1 MAFTFDAD
9 PVSATMNS
17 YVSVSYADDYFA
29 ARFDLNVVDGGK
41 GWSDFDE
48 STKQAL
54 LVSASR
60 DLDNLQY
67 GGLKTSRTQ
76 PMQWPRQ
83 TIYDNEGNVYHSNA
97 LPEKMKYATCELAF
111 WKWTEADRYLSDTD
125 LRQVESVSIGPLDV
139 KALKGADTWPK
150 VVTDLIK
157 SIGAGTLLSDPSG
170 TKAQSMR
177 IYL

>member
-9 PVSATMNS
+9 PQSATMNS
-17 YVSVSYADDYFA
+17 YVSVEDADDYFA
-29 ARFDLNVVDGGK
+29 SRFDLNVVDGGK

-60 DLDNLQY
+60 ILDTLQY
-67 GGLKTSRTQ
+67 GGLKTLRHQ

-83 TIYDNEGNVYHSNA
+83 TMYDNEGNAYPSNV
-97 LPEKMKYATCELAF
+97 LPEKMKQATCEMAF
-111 WKWTEADRYLSDTD
+111 WKWTEGDRYLSDTD
-125 LRQVESVSIGPLDV
+125 LRQVDSVKIGPLDV

-157 SIGAGTLLSDPSG
+157 SIGAGTLLVDPSG
-170 TKAQSMR
+170 NKAQSMR
-177 IYL
+177 MYL